1 MVQPPESS
9 QEREL
14 RELIEISRRRLH
26 LLRVRVALEGI
37 NARPENQIEIED
49 IERRVFELEN
59 QMRQLAEGG
68 RAPEDAAAKSR
79 YKIDRPLTNLESA
92 FQYQTLN
99 LRFSP
104 RTQQH
109 PDSKPVY
116 EVLLQSDIGDVVGEF
131 SAPFSSDDLLRF
143 RLDVTGSINTGAG
156 IQPFRGIRPIFERLK
171 GFGHRLYDSLPSV
184 VKERF
189 QAARDSVPGARL
201 RLTFRDAWL
210 ASIPWEFLYDPNHG
224 EFLGLSLRSVVV
236 RYAEVG
242 YPPLVGFAPPLR
254 ILVAT
259 PAPRDLPPLQVD
271 QERKRIQDALADL
284 KEAGLVEIQW
294 LDFQESKRPVS
305 LESLHDGLFNFRP
318 HVLHFIGHGGLDE
331 QQEGVLFFE
340 QRETWRAEAIK
351 GVRLAQLIT
360 SSDNL
365 RLVFLNACQGATG
378 SDVEKLGGVAAA
390 LANKGVAATLAMQFP
405 VTDQAAIEF
414 SGKFY
419 QRVAE
424 GAPIDVAVQEGRRH
438 LGVVKDNP
446 VEWAAPVLY
455 LTPRDGRVFRQV
467 QGAEA

>member
-1 MVQPPESS
+1 MKQSAKGGGAPES
-9 QEREL
+9 
-14 RELIEISRRRLH
+14 
-26 LLRVRVALEGI
+26 V
-37 NARPENQIEIED
+37 
-49 IERRVFELEN
+49 
-59 QMRQLAEGG
+59 
-68 RAPEDAAAKSR
+68 AAKSR
-79 YKIDRPLTNLESA
+79 YRIDRPLTNLENA

-99 LRFSP
+99 LRFGS
-104 RTQQH
+104 RVQRSS
-109 PDSKPVY
+109 DSRPVY
-116 EVLLQSDIGDVVGEF
+116 EILLQSDIGDVVGEF
-131 SAPFSSDDLLRF
+131 DAPFSNDDLLRF
-143 RLDVTGSINTGAG
+143 RLDVTGSISTGTG
-156 IQPFRGIRPIFERLK
+156 MQPFRGICPILERLK
-171 GFGHRLYDSLPSV
+171 GFGRRLYDSLPSV
-184 VKERF
+184 IKERY

-201 RLTFRDAWL
+201 RLTFRDASL
-210 ASIPWEFLYDPNHG
+210 AFIPWEFLYDPNHG

-242 YPPLVGFAPPLR
+242 YPSLVGFAPPMR
-254 ILVAT
+254 VIVAV
-259 PAPRDLPPLQVD
+259 PAPRDLSPLQVD

-340 QRETWRAEAIK
+340 QRGTRRAEAVE
-351 GVRLAQLIT
+351 GMRLAQLIT
-360 SSDNL
+360 GSQSL

-378 SDVEKLGGVAAA
+378 SDVESLGGVAAA

-405 VTDQAAIEF
+405 ITDQAAIEF
-414 SGKFY
+414 AGKFY

-438 LGVVKDNP
+438 LGVVNNNP
-446 VEWAAPVLY
+446 IEWAAPMLY

-467 QGAEA
+467 QSAEG